1 MHNYVCP
8 VQCVEL
14 HCPLT
19 EAFTRAYATAQTLE
33 EERMLY
39 STNPNKVLEEFANLH
54 KILTCDIEWISISSL
69 MAWETAKAND

>member
-1 MHNYVCP
+1 LP
-8 VQCVEL
+8 SA
-14 HCPLT
+14 LT

-69 MAWETAKAND
+69 MAWETAKD